1 MKYLYVFLC
10 LLIFCMC
17 SVPERESI
25 VNLTKE
31 WSGKQLLFPQEFV
44 LDVYLDDSII
54 SYNKVE
60 FQQNAILIYIDSI
73 GCMSCKMNLPEWA
86 NFIIELD
93 SISNKTV
100 PCLFIFNPKK
110 NGKERVVSL
119 LRRVHFSYPVCIDE
133 KDSFNLLNKFPK
145 DNRFQTFLLDKN
157 KKVVAIGN
165 PINNPQIKELYQKI
179 IQGETTNQKDE
190 SKLVQ
195 TEVSIDKTSVEMGS
209 FDWHKE
215 QKATFTLKN
224 TGGSPLVIQDVTTSC
239 GCTTVS
245 YSKEPIQPGK
255 EITLE
260 VVYKAEHPEH
270 FSKTVTVYCNTA
282 SSPIRLSL
290 SGDAK

>member
-1 MKYLYVFLC
+1 MCFYV
-10 LLIFCMC
+10 C
-17 SVPERESI
+17 SFFVC
-25 VNLTKE
+25 V
-31 WSGKQLLFPQEFV
+31 LF
-44 LDVYLDDSII
+44 
-54 SYNKVE
+54 
-60 FQQNAILIYIDSI
+60 
-73 GCMSCKMNLPEWA
+73 
-86 NFIIELD
+86 
-93 SISNKTV
+93 
-100 PCLFIFNPKK
+100 
-110 NGKERVVSL
+110 L

-245 YSKEPIQPGK
+245 YSKEPTQPGK

>member
-1 MKYLYVFLC
+1 M
-10 LLIFCMC
+10 
-17 SVPERESI
+17 
-25 VNLTKE
+25 
-31 WSGKQLLFPQEFV
+31 
-44 LDVYLDDSII
+44 
-54 SYNKVE
+54 
-60 FQQNAILIYIDSI
+60 
-73 GCMSCKMNLPEWA
+73 
-86 NFIIELD
+86 
-93 SISNKTV
+93 
-100 PCLFIFNPKK
+100 
-110 NGKERVVSL
+110 VSL

-165 PINNPQIKELYQKI
+165 PINNPQIKELYLRI
-179 IQGETTNQKDE
+179 IRGREIGEEKE
-190 SKLVQ
+190 SKQ
-195 TEVSIDKTSVEMGS
+195 IMTEVGMDATSVTLGS

-224 TGGSPLVIQDVTTSC
+224 TGGNPLVIQDVTTSC

-245 YSKEPIQPGK
+245 YSKEPTHPGK